1 MLADFGWNAK
11 THIHNLLEE
20 KYLMENLD
28 TLIIQADDG
37 DTEAQYELGWRHA
50 LGMEAPLDDDI
61 ALRWLKVAA
70 DNGHMLAQ
78 NNLGARY
85 YTGDGV
91 EHDLKAAY
99 RWFYLPANKGD
110 RKAGKNL
117 DVIAKKLS
125 EADLAECRAAV
136 GA

>member
-1 MLADFGWNAK
+1 MED
-11 THIHNLLEE
+11 LE
-20 KYLMENLD
+20 
-28 TLIIQADDG
+28 TLQIQAGNG
-37 DTEAQYELGWRHA
+37 DSEAQYELGWRHA

-61 ALRWLKVAA
+61 ALRWLNEAA
-70 DNGHMLAQ
+70 DSGHMLAQ

-91 EHDLKAAY
+91 DQDLKAAY
-99 RWFYLPANKGD
+99 HWFYLAASQGD

-117 DVIAKKLS
+117 DVIAKKLP

-136 GA
+136 GAS